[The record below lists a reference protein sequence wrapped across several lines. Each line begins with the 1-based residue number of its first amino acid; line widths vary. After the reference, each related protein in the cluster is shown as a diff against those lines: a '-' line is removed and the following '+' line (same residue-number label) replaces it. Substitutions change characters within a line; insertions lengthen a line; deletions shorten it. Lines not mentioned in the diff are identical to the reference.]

1 MSEGSCVNG
10 VGDQLVIRVAGVL
23 HGMGSVADCTLEM
36 WQEESSSG
44 RIFTRCRIVNDP
56 PELAD
61 GLYQLKFGE
70 RSVRTNK
77 YHGGWE
83 LNFLYE
89 AESGMQAASRALS
102 A

>member
-1 MSEGSCVNG
+1 MN
-10 VGDQLVIRVAGVL
+10 DHLVIRVAGVL
-23 HGMGSVADCTLEM
+23 QGMGTVADCTLEM

-44 RIFTRCRIVNDP
+44 RMFTRCRIVDDP

-61 GLYQLKFGE
+61 GLYLLKFGE

-77 YHGGWE
+77 YQGAWE

-89 AESGMQAASRALS
+89 AESDMQVASRALS